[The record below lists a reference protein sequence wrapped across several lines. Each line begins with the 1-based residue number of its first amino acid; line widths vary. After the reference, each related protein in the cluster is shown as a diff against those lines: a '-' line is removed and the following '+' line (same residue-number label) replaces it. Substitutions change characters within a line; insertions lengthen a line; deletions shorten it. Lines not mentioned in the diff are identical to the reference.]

1 MDSIRKLDAG
11 VARGEAAAAAG
22 VLLLMILAAAVQA
35 LLRNL
40 TDFEVAWAND
50 ALADLEWIDPFLKKG
65 TVWVAFLGA
74 SLATYHEKH
83 IAIDI
88 LPRIVPEAVR
98 RVMKACVGLGAG
110 ATAIGLA
117 VVFWGAVI
125 NNAADRPL
133 EYEVL
138 IDGSPSHVCEASDEL
153 LGTYEMSRPG
163 FYCAIR
169 AVMNS
174 VGADAETPEGAS
186 QFIMP
191 VMFMIIGIRM
201 FGQGLHTSAQIAVPS
216 LRAEESASQASA
228 EGEATEPTEASS
240 EDQTQDEHAE
250 AEGASEE
257 GQSDAEVEDSA
268 ASAAEEGTDP
278 EDDDQEGG
286 AS

>member
-1 MDSIRKLDAG
+1 MDSIRKLNAG

-22 VLLLMILAAAVQA
+22 VLLLMILAAALQA

-88 LPRIVPEAVR
+88 LPRIVPAAVR

-110 ATAIGLA
+110 ATAVGLA

-133 EYEVL
+133 DYEVL
-138 IDGSPSHVCEASDEL
+138 VDGTPSHICEASEDL
-153 LGTYEMSRPG
+153 LSSYEMSRPG

-169 AVMNS
+169 AVMNG

-216 LRAEESASQASA
+216 LRENGSEESPAAQPQKSEATEASA
-228 EGEATEPTEASS
+228 EGDTSDPAPNDEASS
-240 EDQTQDEHAE
+240 DE
-250 AEGASEE
+250 EGSESESESEE
-257 GQSDAEVEDSA
+257 
-268 ASAAEEGTDP
+268 ASAPDG
-278 EDDDQEGG
+278 DDEEGG

>member
-1 MDSIRKLDAG
+1 MDSIRKIDAG

-22 VLLLMILAAAVQA
+22 VLLLMILAAALQA

-88 LPRIVPEAVR
+88 LPRIVPVGVR
-98 RVMKACVGLGAG
+98 RFMKAGVGLGAG
-110 ATAIGLA
+110 VTSVGLA
-117 VVFWGAVI
+117 IVFWGAVI

-133 EYEVL
+133 DYEVL
-138 IDGSPSHVCEASDEL
+138 VDGSPSHICEADDEL
-153 LGTYEMSRPG
+153 LQTYEMSRPG
-163 FYCAIR
+163 LYCAVR
-169 AVMNS
+169 ALMDG

-191 VMFMIIGIRM
+191 IMFMIIGIRM
-201 FGQGLHTSAQIAVPS
+201 FGQGVHTSAQIVMPS
-216 LRAEESASQASA
+216 LREDDEAAEKKSAEEGPSAS
-228 EGEATEPTEASS
+228 EGEASAGEDVEPADSAEEEPEKG
-240 EDQTQDEHAE
+240 ED
-250 AEGASEE
+250 S
-257 GQSDAEVEDSA
+257 VED
-268 ASAAEEGTDP
+268 ETET
-278 EDDDQEGG
+278 EDGG